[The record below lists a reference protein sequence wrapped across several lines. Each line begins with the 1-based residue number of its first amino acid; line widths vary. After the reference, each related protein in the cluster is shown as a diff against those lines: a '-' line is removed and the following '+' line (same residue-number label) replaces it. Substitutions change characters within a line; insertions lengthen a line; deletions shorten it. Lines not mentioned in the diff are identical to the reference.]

1 MDTSKLKLALH
12 WLLFVV
18 GFYLFW
24 GLSYL
29 ILTKFALSQ
38 VSSFQSN
45 TGNIWSQL
53 TATDIFWYVM
63 FIFGIAVVIYVIRLF
78 INYAPNV
85 KIAVLIYAVLIIASV
100 AILVNKLAESTTVI
114 NLMPHIII
122 NLAFLVP
129 MAMMFFKGDENK
141 NTTDT
146 EEEDPDL

>member
-1 MDTSKLKLALH
+1 MNTSKLKLALH

-24 GLSYL
+24 CLSYL

-38 VSSFQSN
+38 VSRFEHN
-45 TGNIWSQL
+45 TGNEWSQI
-53 TATDIFWYVM
+53 TANDIFWYIM
-63 FIFGIAVVIYVIRLF
+63 FIFGIGVVIFVIRLF
-78 INYAPNV
+78 IKYAPNV

-100 AILVNKLAESTTVI
+100 AVLVDKLAENTTVL
-114 NLMPHIII
+114 NLMPHIVI

-129 MAMMFFKGDENK
+129 MALVFFKGDENK

-146 EEEDPDL
+146 EDNDPDL

>member
-1 MDTSKLKLALH
+1 MNTSKLKLALH

-38 VSSFQSN
+38 VSSFEHN
-45 TGNIWSQL
+45 AGNIWSQM
-53 TATDIFWYVM
+53 TATDIFWFVM

-78 INYAPNV
+78 IRYAPNV
-85 KIAVLIYAVLIIASV
+85 KIAVLIYAVLIIVSV
-100 AILVNKLAESTTVI
+100 AVLVDKLAETTKAL
-114 NLMPHIII
+114 NLMPHVII

-129 MAMMFFKGDENK
+129 MAMMFFKGGENK
-141 NTTDT
+141 NTTDL
-146 EEEDPDL
+146 EDEDPDL

>member
-1 MDTSKLKLALH
+1 MNTSKLKLALH

-38 VSSFQSN
+38 VSNFVSN
-45 TGNIWSQL
+45 TGSIWSQI

-78 INYAPNV
+78 IKYAPNV
-85 KIAVLIYAVLIIASV
+85 KIAILIYAVLIIASV
-100 AILVNKLAESTTVI
+100 AVLVDKLAESTTALK
-114 NLMPHIII
+114 LMPHIVI

-129 MAMMFFKGDENK
+129 MALMFFKGYENK
-141 NTTDT
+141 NTTDS
-146 EEEDPDL
+146 EDEDPDL